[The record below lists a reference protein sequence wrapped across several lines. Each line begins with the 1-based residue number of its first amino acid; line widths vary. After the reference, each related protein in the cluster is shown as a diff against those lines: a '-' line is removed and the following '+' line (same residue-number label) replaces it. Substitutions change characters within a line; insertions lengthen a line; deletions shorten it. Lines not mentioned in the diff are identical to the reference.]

1 VKCFNNWGKHK
12 AFIDR
17 RQDCSRGEYIEK
29 WRKMNVQNHSPPT
42 PPLLLLLLL
51 LLLLPLTGMS

>member
-29 WRKMNVQNHSPPT
+29 WRKMNRHTTKEVWSNNEKEVI
-42 PPLLLLLLL
+42 
-51 LLLLPLTGMS
+51 